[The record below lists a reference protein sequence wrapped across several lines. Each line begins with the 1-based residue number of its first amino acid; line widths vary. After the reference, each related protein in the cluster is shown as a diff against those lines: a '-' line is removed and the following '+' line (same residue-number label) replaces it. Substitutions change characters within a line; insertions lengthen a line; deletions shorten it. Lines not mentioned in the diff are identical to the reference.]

1 MPILPDIFNE
11 MNRPV
16 SAMDRQSIPATVIRG
31 MAGKIHLNAERPTF
45 TRENGDLDFIVE
57 VGKEPIQRFE

>member
-16 SAMDRQSIPATVIRG
+16 SAMDRQPMPATVAGG
-31 MAGKIHLNAERPTF
+31 MAGRIHNAERPTF
-45 TRENGDLDFIVE
+45 SGEKGDLDFIVE